1 MITGRHQIL
10 FQPSPVL
17 VFPLVRRLH
26 AGRPRPEARV
36 AGARVLVLQQRKIFT
51 LTRKIFV
58 ADHLDLLTCSRGSER
73 P

>member
-36 AGARVLVLQQRKIFT
+36 AAEGRAGGPGRDHHGARAEAAQ
-51 LTRKIFV
+51 V
-58 ADHLDLLTCSRGSER
+58 AAAAVVIVAVHT
-73 P
+73 